1 MYYAYVGCYTS
12 LDRDGHGEGIGV
24 YQVEPQTGTWTPLQT
39 VQDVANPSFLAVHP
53 EQQLLYCVHGG
64 NDHSE
69 VSAFAIEHGSGR
81 LTYLNTE
88 PSGGANP
95 VSVAVDP
102 TGRLLAVAN
111 YTGGTV
117 AALPIG
123 ADGLVGPPGNV
134 LPQEGEPGP
143 HPVEQTSAH
152 PHHLPFDP
160 NGHFLVAPDKGLDR
174 LFIYRAEVE
183 SGTLVPHDPPTVATQ
198 PGAGPR
204 HIAFHPSAP
213 YAYVINELDSTITAY
228 DYDAAQGTLQPRETV
243 SSLPDDFTGANT
255 GSEIAVAP
263 SGRFL
268 YASNR
273 GHDSIAIFAI
283 EPTTGALT
291 AVGWEPTQGATPRFF
306 ALDPSGTFL
315 YAANQG
321 SGTIVTFRVDPNEG
335 TLAATGQVIETG
347 SPSCIVFAR

>member
-1 MYYAYVGCYTS
+1 MYAYVGCYTTP
-12 LDRDGHGEGIGV
+12 DRDGRGEGIGV
-24 YQVEPQTGTWTPLQT
+24 YQVDPQSGAWTL
-39 VQDVANPSFLAVHP
+39 VQLVGEVANPSFLAIHP
-53 EQQLLYCVHGG
+53 EQHTLYCVHGG

-69 VSAFAIEHGSGR
+69 VSAFAIEPGAGR
-81 LTYLNTE
+81 LTLLNTE
-88 PSGGANP
+88 STGGANP

-102 TGRLLAVAN
+102 SGRLVAVAN
-111 YTGGTV
+111 YTGGSV

-123 ADGLVGPPGNV
+123 ADGTLGPAGAV
-134 LPQEGEPGP
+134 LEQTGEPGP
-143 HPVEQTSAH
+143 HPTEQASAH

-174 LFIYRAEVE
+174 LFVYRPEVE
-183 SGTLVPHDPPTVATQ
+183 AGALVPHDPPSVATHA
-198 PGAGPR
+198 GAGPR
-204 HIAFHPSAP
+204 HIAFHPNAP

-228 DYDAAQGTLQPRETV
+228 DYDPAHGTLHERETI
-243 SSLPDDFTGANT
+243 SSLPSDFAGDNT

-273 GHDSIAIFAI
+273 GHDSIGIFAI
-283 EPTTGALT
+283 EPTTGAL
-291 AVGWEPTQGATPRFF
+291 APVGWEATQGKTPRFF

-321 SGTIVTFRVDPNEG
+321 SDTIVTFRADPNEG
-335 TLAATGQVIETG
+335 TLTATGQVIESG
-347 SPSCIVFAR
+347 SPSCVVFGR